1 MDLRRLEDIQC
12 LILLTSKKTNL
23 LVPCSLAPE
32 AYSIINKILADILT
46 LVCMLL
52 ILLPIP
58 IQAQSLQQS
67 IIWSPSSPAGTQVYR
82 AFRKSFVLATNP
94 SRASLQI
101 FADSRFIL
109 WVNGKYV
116 LRGPCRFD
124 WHGPQYDTIDISSF
138 LQPGTNVL
146 AVMVHSYENVTS
158 KIMIH
163 NPGLTAE
170 LQLPGTNIFT
180 DTTWRSGPTIYQP
193 SPNAWGSIP
202 DVIDARVQTNDW
214 TATNFNDSA
223 WETATNVVGTQW
235 GTLTTRTIPLA
246 QETVLTNVTLL
257 PSGQNL
263 STALP
268 ITLSSGQSITINLGK
283 MSLAYANI
291 SMTASSGS
299 VLQLSY
305 YLRLVNG
312 SPGESYGVGTTY
324 TARSGP
330 QSFITGDEWGCHY
343 VVIQCTSGSI
353 RLNGFTWVDR
363 RYPQTR
369 LGQFSSSD
377 TIFNQI
383 WTNAVNTIE
392 LTSDDGYGAD
402 ARERNEWLQDPAE
415 PNYVTTRI
423 SEVGTNFDGTPA
435 YSDPRLIKN
444 LIWHDSFTT
453 NQTGDGRLKAHTCS
467 DRFDVH
473 GYIEDYSCQWIEA
486 LRIYYDDTGD
496 TNFVAQM
503 WPALSGQMAWFLA
516 RVDPDGLVLAREYT
530 SFDNALAYITC
541 EGATLNA
548 FVYKALNDSAYLG
561 NVIGQTTQATT
572 YSQAATNLAAAFE
585 QNLWNASAG
594 TYNSGILNDQTLGP
608 TTHAALI
615 ALDRGIVPTNHLA
628 SVRNWFLA
636 NYQNPGTF
644 NVASNPNYLNWI
656 QQVVGINMPVT
667 YYWVFNQLYQM
678 DSPAMDLQALNEIR
692 RRWTDMVTNRLDTGT
707 TTECFT
713 DVNGGS
719 ESCHNYG
726 SVPAWF
732 LSSYV
737 LGVRLE
743 GTVWTNRILIEP
755 RLGDL
760 NYANGVVVTE
770 HGPVPVSWDQS
781 SNNGQLLM
789 FSFTVPAGVRAT
801 VHLPKTSN
809 TNTLIL
815 NGTTL
820 VDQGNSNGSVG
831 VTDRWFTLDLPPGT
845 NVGTLTITLP
855 PASIQTQ
862 PSGGTGFSG
871 DNFSF
876 SVIAL
881 GNGLNYQ
888 WQNNSN
894 NIPNAT
900 NSILTLTNLALT
912 DAGDYQ
918 VVITNPGGVTVS
930 AVATLQVIQPVTNTI
945 YLDHFSGASDAL
957 NGRTPDTATIAGD
970 TWIAAGGW
978 TTDGTRANVTSSTIN
993 AFLPFTPVSGRL
1005 YQLSADINCVG
1016 SDSADWISLGFA
1028 NGTNTSSAW
1037 QLVNNPVGWML
1048 ARDSGSTS
1056 AANQTFLGPGQ
1067 SGLSDTGVYPTGIMN
1082 YAVILDARPNNPNA
1096 WTFTFLVNSNV
1107 VEPATIFGGNGPAI
1121 SSVGLGMLS
1130 NGGSGYV
1137 GNFTLTARGS
1147 SAPFI
1152 LLQPQGGSFVAG
1164 ATINLAIAA
1173 GGTAPFSYQWQ
1184 KNSKNVAN
1192 ATNATLTITNL
1203 SSSDSGNYSVIVNNA
1218 SGSVASSNAAV
1229 TVAASI
1235 LEVTSTFDSGNVF
1248 PSIPVST
1255 NNDLLMF
1262 NLASVSPAA
1271 NGNNVTG
1278 IYMRNGTTGA
1288 ANDGN
1293 GGSGSNPANIMNS
1306 GTNDFILNTNEAPNG
1321 YDITSI
1327 VTYSGWMDSRAG
1339 QDHSLWYQLVG
1350 NTGFTEITNV
1360 TVSASAGSLRVT
1372 VNDSQGAMVSGVQA
1386 IRVVLN
1392 QSYFVYR
1399 EIVVAGTPTAAT
1411 LPVLQIVLLGSGSVK
1426 LWWPASAAGYT
1437 LKATPALGVGASW
1450 QTVTNTPTLT
1460 NGNYQVIL
1468 PITNTQF
1475 LCLQK

>member
-1 MDLRRLEDIQC
+1 MH
-12 LILLTSKKTNL
+12 
-23 LVPCSLAPE
+23 
-32 AYSIINKILADILT
+32 SIIAKVIVGIIVSCVGLAS
-46 LVCMLL
+46 
-52 ILLPIP
+52 IP
-58 IQAQSLQQS
+58 LQTQAQSLQQS
-67 IIWSPSSPAGTQVYR
+67 MIWSPSSPAGTQVYR

-94 SRASLQI
+94 PQASLQI

-124 WHGPQYDTIDISSF
+124 WHGPQYDTVDVSSF

-223 WETATNVVGTQW
+223 WETATTVDGTQW
-235 GTLTTRTIPLA
+235 GALTARTIPLA

-263 STALP
+263 ATALP

-291 SMTASSGS
+291 SMSASSGS

-324 TARSGP
+324 TARSGQ

-343 VVIQCTSGSI
+343 AVIHCASGSI
-353 RLNGFTWVDR
+353 TLNGFTLVDR

-369 LGQFSSSD
+369 VGQFSSSD

-486 LRIYYDDTGD
+486 LRIYYDATGD

-503 WPALSGQMAWFLA
+503 WPALTGQMAWFQA

-548 FVYKALNDSAYLG
+548 FIYKALNDSAYLG
-561 NVIGQTTQATT
+561 NVIGSNAQARA
-572 YSQAATNLAAAFE
+572 YSQAATNLATAFE

-594 TYNSGILNDQTLGP
+594 TYNSGILNGQTLGP

-636 NYQNPGTF
+636 NYKNPGTF
-644 NVASNPNYLNWI
+644 NVSSNPNYLNWI

-667 YYWVFNQLYQM
+667 YYWVFNQLYAM
-678 DSPAMDLQALNEIR
+678 DAPSMDLQALSEIR
-692 RRWTDMVTNRLDTGT
+692 RRWSDMATNRVDTGT

-743 GTVWTNRILIEP
+743 GPVWTNRILIEP

-760 NYANGVVVTE
+760 TYANGVVVTE
-770 HGPVPVSWDQS
+770 HGPVPVSWNQS
-781 SNNGQLLM
+781 GNGQLLT
-789 FSFTVPAGVRAT
+789 FAFTVPSGVRAT

-815 NGTTL
+815 NGVTL
-820 VDQGNSNGSVG
+820 VDQGNATNSVG
-831 VTDRWFTLDLPPGT
+831 VTGRWFTLDLPAGT
-845 NVGTLTITLP
+845 NTGTLTLALP
-855 PASIQTQ
+855 PASILTQ
-862 PSGGTGFSG
+862 PSGGIGFVG
-871 DNFSF
+871 DSFSF
-876 SVIAL
+876 SVSAL
-881 GNGLNYQ
+881 GNGLNFQ
-888 WQNNSN
+888 WQKDSN
-894 NIPNAT
+894 NIPDAT
-900 NSILTLTNLALT
+900 NSILTLANLALT
-912 DAGDYQ
+912 NAGNYQ
-918 VVITNPGGVTVS
+918 VVITNPGGVTNS
-930 AVATLQVIQPVTNTI
+930 AIAILQVIQPVTNTI
-945 YLDHFSGASDAL
+945 YLDHFFGASGAL
-957 NGRTPDTATIAGD
+957 NGRTPDTATIASS
-970 TWIAAGGW
+970 TWIAASGW
-978 TTDGTRANVTSSTIN
+978 TTDGTRANVPNSTIN

-1028 NGTNTSSAW
+1028 NGTNTGSAW
-1037 QLVNNPVGWML
+1037 QLANSPVGWML

-1056 AANQTFLGPGQ
+1056 SANQTFIGPGQ
-1067 SGLSDTGVYPTGIMN
+1067 AGVSDTGVYPTGVMN
-1082 YAVILDARPNNPNA
+1082 YAILLDTRPNNPNA

-1107 VEPATIFGGNGPAI
+1107 VEPAAVFGGNGPVI
-1121 SSVGLGMLS
+1121 SSVGLGMMG

-1137 GNFTLTARGS
+1137 DNFTLTARGS

-1152 LLQPQGGSFVAG
+1152 LLEPQGGSFVAG
-1164 ATINLAIAA
+1164 ATINLAVAV

-1184 KNSKNVAN
+1184 KNSSDLPY
-1192 ATNATLTITNL
+1192 ATNSTLTITNV
-1203 SSSDSGNYSVIVNNA
+1203 SSSDSGNYSVSITNA
-1218 SGSVASSNAAV
+1218 SGSTASSNAVV
-1229 TVAASI
+1229 TVASSI
-1235 LEVTSTFDSGNVF
+1235 LQVTSTFDSGNVS
-1248 PSIPVST
+1248 PTIPVST
-1255 NNDLLMF
+1255 NNDLVIF

-1271 NGNNVTG
+1271 NGNNFTG
-1278 IYMRNGTTGA
+1278 VYMRNGITGA
-1288 ANDGN
+1288 ANSN
-1293 GGSGSNPANIMNS
+1293 SGTNLANFMNS
-1306 GTNDFILNTNEAPNG
+1306 GTYDFILNTNIATNG
-1321 YDITSI
+1321 YDLSSI
-1327 VTYSGWMDSRAG
+1327 VTYSGWTDFRAG
-1339 QDHSLWYQLVG
+1339 QDHSLWYQTVG
-1350 NTGFTEITNV
+1350 SSSFVQITNV
-1360 TVSASAGSLRVT
+1360 TVAASGGSLRVA
-1372 VNDSQGAMVSGVQA
+1372 VNNSQGMLASGVQA
-1386 IRVVLN
+1386 VRVVVN
-1392 QSYFVYR
+1392 QSTYVYR
-1399 EIVVAGTPTAAT
+1399 ELVVTGTPTVVVAA
-1411 LPVLQIVLLGSGSVK
+1411 PVLQIVVMDSGSVQV
-1426 LWWPASAAGYT
+1426 WWPASAAGYT
-1437 LKATPALGVGASW
+1437 LKSTPALGAGASW
-1450 QTVTNTPTLT
+1450 QTVTNAPVLT
-1460 NGNYQVIL
+1460 NGSYQVIL
-1468 PITNTQF
+1468 PITDTQF
-1475 LCLQK
+1475 LRLQK